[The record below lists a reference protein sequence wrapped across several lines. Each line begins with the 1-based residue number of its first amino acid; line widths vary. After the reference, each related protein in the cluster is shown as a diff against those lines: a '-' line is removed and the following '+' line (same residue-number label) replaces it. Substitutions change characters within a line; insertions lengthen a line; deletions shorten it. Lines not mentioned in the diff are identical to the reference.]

1 MRLGVTG
8 RSRTGTGGVTSRS
21 SAIEL
26 RPHPNARGDSPQGDA
41 ARLGPAFKDVALFRV
56 RQPVGEPAHL
66 DRLILLFGV
75 VGAIGGLIM
84 GAVCRK
90 THWPGQTLYSVAGL

>member
-26 RPHPNARGDSPQGDA
+26 RPHPSARGNSPQRDA
-41 ARLGPAFKDVALFRV
+41 ARLGPAPEHVALV
-56 RQPVGEPAHL
+56 RMRQAVGEPAHL
-66 DRLILLFGV
+66 DRAMLRVDLDGQQ
-75 VGAIGGLIM
+75 AIDADGW
-84 GAVCRK
+84 RK
-90 THWPGQTLYSVAGL
+90 AWTSLRVNQVLAPAL